1 MSYCAGCPKFD
12 PHASPGTIV
21 GPCGCIRPG
30 TKEHYEAAAFRDHEA
45 RRQPVLAGGNRHERR
60 KRAALA
66 AEARR

>member
-30 TKEHYEAAAFRDHEA
+30 TKEHYEAAFRDHEA